1 MKRQVLLNQ
10 KSRKNKNLGRTT
22 ILIGTDLPSLCR
34 LDLIEAIEALEK
46 GIHSGR
52 IGNALDERFFNAH
65 LQLGIA
71 HYSNG
76 NWCGAAKSWARAKM
90 MADSEST
97 NYLFPD
103 AFEVYLNY
111 AENRLDSE

>member
-1 MKRQVLLNQ
+1 MIGLLVTGCIL
-10 KSRKNKNLGRTT
+10 LGQ
-22 ILIGTDLPSLCR
+22 IYIN
-34 LDLIEAIEALEK
+34 EKQWEKAIEALEK
-46 GIHSGR
+46 GIHSGTK
-52 IGNALDERFFNAH
+52 GNSLDKRFFNAH
-65 LQLGIA
+65 LQLGVA